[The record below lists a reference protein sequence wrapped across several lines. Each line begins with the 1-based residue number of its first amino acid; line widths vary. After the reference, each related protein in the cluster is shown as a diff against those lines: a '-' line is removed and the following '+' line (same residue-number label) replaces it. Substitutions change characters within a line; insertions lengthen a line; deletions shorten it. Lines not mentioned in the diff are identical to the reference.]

1 MGFNLSFH
9 VKVFPL
15 RLDPHDRG
23 SWYREGSR
31 HQVNFCRILLATFK
45 FWCNSYTLDN
55 IIHCRQ
61 YFTISFTVD
70 NTVPFSG
77 GRGYYL
83 MGPAVFLQQ
92 GLIQL
97 SLQVYTRIDLANLL
111 SSNISV
117 MYLALQICIQV
128 LNNQIQVLYTK
139 GYSPL
144 YTPFFMK
151 KEVMKEVW
159 GLPE

>member
-1 MGFNLSFH
+1 
-9 VKVFPL
+9 
-15 RLDPHDRG
+15 
-23 SWYREGSR
+23 
-31 HQVNFCRILLATFK
+31 
-45 FWCNSYTLDN
+45 
-55 IIHCRQ
+55 
-61 YFTISFTVD
+61 
-70 NTVPFSG
+70 
-77 GRGYYL
+77 

-97 SLQVYTRIDLANLL
+97 SLQVLTQIDLANLL

-117 MYLALQICIQV
+117 MYPALQIYFQV
-128 LNNQIQVLYTK
+128 LNNQNQVLYTK

-159 GLPE
+159 YPPSYNVIKISLVFSSEPSLVFLS

>member
-1 MGFNLSFH
+1 
-9 VKVFPL
+9 
-15 RLDPHDRG
+15 
-23 SWYREGSR
+23 
-31 HQVNFCRILLATFK
+31 
-45 FWCNSYTLDN
+45 
-55 IIHCRQ
+55 
-61 YFTISFTVD
+61 
-70 NTVPFSG
+70 
-77 GRGYYL
+77 

-151 KEVMKEVW
+151 KEVMKEV
-159 GLPE
+159 